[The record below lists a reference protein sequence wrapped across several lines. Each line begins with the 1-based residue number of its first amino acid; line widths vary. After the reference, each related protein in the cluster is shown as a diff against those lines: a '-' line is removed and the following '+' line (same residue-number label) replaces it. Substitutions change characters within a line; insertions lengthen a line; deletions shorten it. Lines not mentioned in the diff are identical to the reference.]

1 MKKAAQALLCAGLV
15 AAALPASAFVNGV
28 RIFGNANPDFDP
40 FYIPEGPSS
49 DGGLTFALPSNFT
62 VLASRATEFE
72 LPDEDDPTEF
82 EEVGTFFDV
91 VLRDSNDGMLVFGS
105 RIEMDP
111 TEEGEIN
118 DIFRRGFT
126 GWGANFGWLAVTAND
141 LRLYS
146 AGRTTGSHL
155 ATDDPDLPD
164 PDTISLGTD
173 VNVEELNPVTG
184 WYLIKTNAPNFQ
196 LMENAV
202 GLFQGGEE
210 DQAPYLANIAG
221 FAPAPIPVPAALPLL
236 LSGLGVL
243 AVRRRKAREA

>member
-1 MKKAAQALLCAGLV
+1 MKAVQALVCAGLV

-28 RIFGNANPDFDP
+28 RIFGNANPDLDP

-105 RIEMDP
+105 RIEMDLD
-111 TEEGEIN
+111 EEGEIN
-118 DIFRRGFT
+118 DIYRRGFT
-126 GWGANFGWLAVTAND
+126 GWGADFGWLAITAND

-146 AGRTTGSHL
+146 AGRTQGSHL
-155 ATDDPDLPD
+155 GTDDPDLPD
-164 PDTISLGTD
+164 PDVIDLGTD

-184 WYLIKTNAPNFQ
+184 WYLIKTNAPNFT
-196 LMENAV
+196 LLDNAA

-221 FAPAPIPVPAALPLL
+221 FAPAPVPVPAALPLL
-236 LSGLGVL
+236 LSGVGLL
-243 AVRRRKAREA
+243 AVRRRKAAQA

>member
-1 MKKAAQALLCAGLV
+1 MNKAAQALLCAGLV

-28 RIFGNANPDFDP
+28 RIFGNANPNFDP

-91 VLRDSNDGMLVFGS
+91 VLRDSTDGMLVFGS
-105 RIEMDP
+105 RIVMDP
-111 TEEGEIN
+111 EEEGEIN

-146 AGRTTGSHL
+146 AGRTAGSHL

-184 WYLIKTNAPNFQ
+184 WYLIKTNAPGFTV
-196 LMENAV
+196 MENAV

-210 DQAPYLANIAG
+210 DQAPYLANIDG
-221 FAPAPIPVPAALPLL
+221 FAPVPVPAALPLM
-236 LSGLGVL
+236 LSGVGLL
-243 AVRRRKAREA
+243 AMKRRRRAG

>member
-28 RIFGNANPDFDP
+28 RIFGNANPAFDP

-91 VLRDSNDGMLVFGS
+91 VLRDSTDGMLVFGS
-105 RIEMDP
+105 RIVMDP
-111 TEEGEIN
+111 EEEGEIN

-146 AGRTTGSHL
+146 AGRTAGSHL
-155 ATDDPDLPD
+155 AADDPDLPD

-184 WYLIKTNAPNFQ
+184 WYLIKTNAPNFK

-210 DQAPYLANIAG
+210 DQAPYLANISG

-236 LSGLGVL
+236 LSGVGLL
-243 AVRRRKAREA
+243 AVRRRKAKEA

>member
-1 MKKAAQALLCAGLV
+1 MNKAAQALLCAGLV
-15 AAALPASAFVNGV
+15 AAALPASAFVDGV
-28 RIFGNANPDFDP
+28 RIFGNANPALDP

-49 DGGLTFALPSNFT
+49 DGGFTFALPSNFT
-62 VLASRATEFE
+62 VLASRSSGFE
-72 LPDEDDPTEF
+72 LPDEDDPTQF
-82 EEVGTFFDV
+82 EEVGTFLDM
-91 VLRDSNDGMLVFGS
+91 VLRDANDGMLVFAS

-118 DIFRRGFT
+118 DIYRRGYT
-126 GWGANFGWLAVTAND
+126 GWGANYGWLATTAND

-164 PDTISLGTD
+164 PDTIALGTD

-184 WYLIKTNAPNFQ
+184 WYLIKTNAPNFK
-196 LMENAV
+196 LMDGAV

-210 DQAPYLANIAG
+210 DQAPYLANLSG
-221 FAPAPIPVPAALPLL
+221 YAPAPVPVPAALPLL
-236 LSGLGVL
+236 LSGVGLL
-243 AVRRRKAREA
+243 ALRRRCAVRA